1 MIEALRRSGVRLA
14 LLGVAAY
21 LVFLAVTLP
30 ASWVGYAL
38 ERASGGALALGESRG
53 TIWSGRGT
61 LAARSGDGFRAIG
74 DIQWR
79 SNPLSIF
86 TGKLNI
92 AVTGSAPGADLKAN
106 VGVGLRSLRLQNL
119 EASIPVSML
128 EPAIPGAA
136 LVKPQGR
143 VRVTAESLEI
153 GPASVRGAATAEWSE
168 AGMSGIARIGDYRL
182 QVTGNGDSAAIRLA
196 TLRGDLRVRGDGQW
210 KAAEPRVVRMR
221 GVAETSPDRK
231 DLEPLLTLVAGGG
244 SGNMRQFGWA
254 VDL

>member
-1 MIEALRRSGVRLA
+1 MIGALRRTGVRFA
-14 LLGVAAY
+14 LLGAAAY
-21 LVFLAVTLP
+21 VVFLAATLP
-30 ASWVGYAL
+30 ASWVNFAL

-53 TIWSGRGT
+53 TIWNGKGT

-86 TGKLNI
+86 SGRLGIALTG
-92 AVTGSAPGADLKAN
+92 TAPGADLKAN
-106 VGVGLRSLRLQNL
+106 VGVGLRSLRVQNL
-119 EASIPVSML
+119 DASIPVSML

-136 LVKPQGR
+136 LAKPQGR

-153 GPASVRGAATAEWSE
+153 GRGSVRGAATAEWSE

-182 QVTGNGDSAAIRLA
+182 QITGNGDSAAIKLG

-210 KAAEPRVVRMR
+210 KAEEPRVVRLR
-221 GVAETSPDRK
+221 GVAETSPGRK
-231 DLEPLLTLVAGGG
+231 DLEPLLALVAGGG

-254 VDL
+254 VDI